1 MIALAKSEKLEQVSE
16 AIQRAGGKPFI
27 CRKTDE
33 GVKIER
39 T

>member
-1 MIALAKSEKLEQVSE
+1 MIALAKNERIQETVE

-27 CRKTDE
+27 AKKTDE